1 MLDSLSRDAV
11 ALVIAWIDGD
21 DEALDTILRT
31 YADLDQA
38 EMEGLAL
45 LLYELV
51 RLASAGLTG
60 VVALRRSRGDLDGEI
75 PSDVAEVL
83 RDYLASEPWPG

>member
-1 MLDSLSRDAV
+1 MDSLSRDAV
-11 ALVIAWIDGD
+11 ALVIAWVDDD

-31 YADLDQA
+31 YADLDQD

-51 RLASAGLTG
+51 KLAGAGITG
-60 VVALRRSRGDLDGEI
+60 VVALRRGGGDLDGEV